1 MDNAVMLRLRHNLM
15 REVDA
20 LLAQR
25 QQL

>member
-20 LLAQR
+20 LLARR